1 MDCGIS
7 AISYYL
13 ETELCKGV
21 SMDTGVAYP
30 KSDGS
35 SGSYPYSS
43 ESSRPEC
50 HHAIHHSL
58 IPP

>member
-1 MDCGIS
+1 MQDDS
-7 AISYYL
+7 LANRYYL

-35 SGSYPYSS
+35 SGS
-43 ESSRPEC
+43 
-50 HHAIHHSL
+50 
-58 IPP
+58 